1 MVYVSQR
8 KMTYKLLI
16 VGSLLFSQLVVLAQE
31 QATNIVDVAVEETS
45 SASSEFTQRDIDV
58 MWLSHLFWRMEQ
70 ADIHPMEIEIFCRD
84 ALRLVP
90 VSDAAVGRLIE
101 YYLLVKGE
109 VGMSAMAARYAL
121 LLNPEIAAYHEHWE
135 EIEEQLDSKPK
146 EPAATERSSEAQLD
160 FEQWMDDAAKQL
172 ESGKLINCENL
183 LRSLFFLYPKNREVV
198 KRLGS
203 LYVIRQEW
211 ALAAMAYT
219 YAHWLFPEDPD
230 FANNFALSLDK
241 IGRTEDAL
249 RTMSEELERFKDSAF
264 HARNCGF
271 LAMKL
276 DRVSEA
282 RDYFSRWVE
291 LEASEP
297 LAWIQYGLALKEEG
311 KLPFAKVAF
320 QRAYDLDPRRSIPV
334 VELARI
340 AVAKKK
346 GKEVLK
352 WLRNARK
359 VLPPAEFNQLL
370 SDEDFASLG
379 AIKRELQDE

>member
-1 MVYVSQR
+1 MVYVPQR

-16 VGSLLFSQLVVLAQE
+16 VGSLLFSQLVVLGR

-45 SASSEFTQRDIDV
+45 SASVNSPADIDV
-58 MWLSHLFWRMEQ
+58 MWLSHLVWRMEQ

-146 EPAATERSSEAQLD
+146 EPAATERPSEAQLD

-219 YAHWLFPEDPD
+219 YAHRLFPEDPD
-230 FANNFALSLDK
+230 FANNFALSLIKSDAQRMRC
-241 IGRTEDAL
+241 GR
-249 RTMSEELERFKDSAF
+249 
-264 HARNCGF
+264 
-271 LAMKL
+271 
-276 DRVSEA
+276 
-282 RDYFSRWVE
+282 
-291 LEASEP
+291 
-297 LAWIQYGLALKEEG
+297 
-311 KLPFAKVAF
+311 
-320 QRAYDLDPRRSIPV
+320 
-334 VELARI
+334 
-340 AVAKKK
+340 
-346 GKEVLK
+346 
-352 WLRNARK
+352 
-359 VLPPAEFNQLL
+359 
-370 SDEDFASLG
+370 
-379 AIKRELQDE
+379 